1 MGIVVVSHCG
11 LIFISLIPN
20 DKNLFIGYFDV
31 LFYKVFFKSFDPLLG
46 FYLYI
51 GRNSLYIL
59 DIITVLEIYVYLCI
73 YMCVYR
79 YTYMCTCM
87 CIYVCMCVH
96 IYRERKITQISSNL
110 FSINLLCSYI
120 QALTCCPKKSQ
131 NLAD

>member
-73 YMCVYR
+73 YICVCVGIHICVHVCVY
-79 YTYMCTCM
+79 MCACVY
-87 CIYVCMCVH
+87 IY
-96 IYRERKITQISSNL
+96 I
-110 FSINLLCSYI
+110 
-120 QALTCCPKKSQ
+120 
-131 NLAD
+131 